1 MDGVVGFVVAGGQSR
16 RMRQDKALLPWGAA
30 TLLDHAIER
39 LRSVSDEVRILC
51 GPEPRYGD
59 RGIPAVTDVVEDGGA
74 LGGVFSGLLGLD
86 RPLGLFLAVDLP
98 AVPVPLL
105 EALVASAAG
114 WDAVVPR
121 SPGGPEPLCAVYTRA
136 CVEPIRRGLL
146 AGNAKMTSFWPDV
159 RVREMSPGDLA
170 RFGDPAA
177 LFANV
182 NADDDY
188 ARLKP

>member
-1 MDGVVGFVVAGGQSR
+1 MDGVVGFVVAGGRSR
-16 RMRQDKALLPWGAA
+16 RMRQDKALLPWGPA

-39 LRSVSDEVRILC
+39 LQRVSDEVRILC
-51 GPEPRYGD
+51 GAEPRYGD
-59 RGIPAVTDVVEDGGA
+59 RGIPTVTDVIENEGA
-74 LGGVFSGLLGLD
+74 LGGVFSGLLDLD

-105 EALVASAAG
+105 EALLAAATG

-121 SPGGPEPLCAVYTRA
+121 SPGGPEPLCAIYSRA
-136 CVEPIRRGLL
+136 CVDPIRRRLR
-146 AGNAKMTSFWPDV
+146 AGDAKMTSFWPDV
-159 RVREMSPGDLA
+159 RVREISPGDLA
-170 RFGDPAA
+170 RFGDPAS

-182 NADDDY
+182 NAESDY